1 MSPSD
6 VHLKK
11 EMEKY
16 FDRLFPICRSITGPG
31 YQTSLDIL
39 GELLPLEKHDFPT
52 GTQCFDWT
60 VPDEWVIRDAYILTP
75 DGEKIA
81 DFSESNLHVVG
92 YSEAV
97 DREVSLAELK
107 KHLHTLPDLP
117 GAIPYVTSYYS
128 RDWGFCLA
136 HEVFQSLLDGTY
148 RVFIDSD
155 LKPGKLT
162 IGTLTIPGQTEE
174 QILLSTYLCHPSLAV
189 NELSGP
195 LVTAFLYRRLK
206 EYIERNGKLRHSV
219 TFVVCPENIGA
230 IAFLSKFGDQ
240 LRRTLKAGYV
250 INCVG
255 HGKNYTYKKSRQG
268 NSLADRAALNVLQ
281 HLDCEYETRDF
292 VPQGS
297 DERMYCSPGFNFPV
311 GLVMRTMFGEYPEY
325 HTSKDNKEL
334 LSFDVMR
341 EVVDVYMKI
350 LLTIDGERKYCG
362 RVQYG
367 TPQLSKS
374 PIPVYSAQMKCHG
387 EFRPDAFRAQVLDLL
402 NYSDGQHTLLDIA
415 EKRGH
420 LLLDLI
426 GVAEKLAEA
435 GYLKELDE

>member
-1 MSPSD
+1 MPASD

-11 EMEKY
+11 EMADY

-39 GELLPLEKHDFPT
+39 SELLPLEKHDFPT
-52 GTQCFDWT
+52 GTHCFDWT

-75 DGEKIA
+75 DGKKIA
-81 DFSESNLHVVG
+81 NFSESNLHVVG
-92 YSEAV
+92 YSEPV
-97 DREVSLAELK
+97 DQEVSLAELK
-107 KHLHTLPDLP
+107 KHLHTLPDLSD
-117 GAIPYVTSYYS
+117 AIPYVTSYYS
-128 RDWGFCLA
+128 RDWGFCLT
-136 HEVFQSLLDGTY
+136 HEVFQSLPDGTY
-148 RVFIDSD
+148 RAFIDSD
-155 LKPGKLT
+155 LQPGKLT
-162 IGTLTIPGQTEE
+162 VGTLTIPGQTEE

-206 EYIERNGKLRHSV
+206 EYIDDNGKLKYTV

-230 IAFLSKFGDQ
+230 VAFLSKFGKR
-240 LRRTLKAGYV
+240 LRRTLRAGYV

-255 HGKNYTYKKSRQG
+255 HGKSYTYKKSRQG
-268 NSLADRAALNVLQ
+268 NSLGDRAAVNVLQ
-281 HLDCEYETRDF
+281 HLGGEFETIDF

-334 LSFDVMR
+334 LSFDVMA
-341 EVVDVYMKI
+341 EAVDVYMKI
-350 LLTIDGERKYCG
+350 LLTINGERKYWG

-367 TPQLSKS
+367 TPQLSNS
-374 PIPVYSAQMKCHG
+374 PIPLYSGQMKSHG
-387 EFRPDAFRAQVLDLL
+387 VFRPDAFHTQMLDLL

-426 GVAEKLAEA
+426 AVAEQLVEA
-435 GYLKELDE
+435 GYLEILDE